1 MAPEA
6 PKDSLPERSECTMS
20 DNENLDLH
28 DFSRIPGLSD
38 LLTLGASGTI
48 SADRESLKIIKSDVS
63 RRAGRPGTAA
73 IDRENSFGK
82 MKFSKNFDR
91 KSLFSMILEAPG
103 LSDGWYF
110 EPNVDGY

>member
-91 KSLFSMILEAPG
+91 KS
-103 LSDGWYF
+103 
-110 EPNVDGY
+110 

>member
-6 PKDSLPERSECTMS
+6 PKDSLPERSESTMS

-28 DFSRIPGLSD
+28 DFSRIPGLSG
-38 LLTLGASGTI
+38 LLTLGSSGTT
-48 SADRESLKIIKSDVS
+48 SDDRESLKIIKNDVS

-82 MKFSKNFDR
+82 MKFSKKIRPKILIFHDFGGSWPVR
-91 KSLFSMILEAPG
+91 WMI
-103 LSDGWYF
+103 F
-110 EPNVDGY
+110 